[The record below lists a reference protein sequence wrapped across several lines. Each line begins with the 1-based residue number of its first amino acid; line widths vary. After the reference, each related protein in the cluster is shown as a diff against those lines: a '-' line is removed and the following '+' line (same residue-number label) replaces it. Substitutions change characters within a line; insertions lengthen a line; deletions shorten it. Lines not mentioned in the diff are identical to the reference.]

1 MTSATLSTE
10 RLTLRAPAETD
21 WPACAAFLTGP
32 RVAGGAKTE
41 TEARALFD
49 ALTGHWAENGSGP
62 WVLTLRGDD
71 RPLGAVGVSG
81 DEVLWSLWDSAHEG
95 QGYALEAATV
105 ARAEHFLA
113 TGESGLVSRIAPTD
127 GRSVALAERLAARP
141 EPETPAPFAGGV
153 TWRHPTVP
161 KVGLSTERLTLRV
174 PEARDFDA
182 FATWVGSER
191 SRNFGGPGPRD
202 EAREGFAYMLDHW
215 ARKGFGY
222 FHVALTETGEPVGRI
237 GISHPAHRAEP
248 EVAYGLYEDRWEG
261 QGYATEAAR
270 AVRDWAY
277 DRIGLPS
284 LVSYIKP
291 SNCASV
297 ALARRLGAKPDGT
310 TIAGD
315 GSTQLV
321 YRHVAP
327 EARA

>member
-1 MTSATLSTE
+1 MSGLTTE
-10 RLTLRAPAETD
+10 RLILRAPVEAD
-21 WPACAAFLTGP
+21 WPACRAFLTGP
-32 RVAGGAKTE
+32 RVAGGPQSEA
-41 TEARALFD
+41 EARATFD
-49 ALTGHWAENGSGP
+49 ALIGHWAEHGFGP
-62 WVLTLRGDD
+62 FVLTLKGSD
-71 RPLGAVGVSG
+71 RSLGAIGVLDG
-81 DEVLWSLWDSAHEG
+81 TLLWALWEAADEG

-113 TGESGLVSRIAPTD
+113 TGESGLVSPIDPAD
-127 GRSVALAERLAARP
+127 ARSVALAERLAARP
-141 EPETPAPFAGGV
+141 EPETPAAFAGCA
-153 TWRHPTVP
+153 TWRHPLMPQVVLT
-161 KVGLSTERLTLRV
+161 TERLTLRV
-174 PEARDFDA
+174 PEAGDFDA
-182 FATWVGSER
+182 FASWVGSER

-222 FHVALTETGEPVGRI
+222 FHVALTETGAPVGRI

-261 QGYATEAAR
+261 QGLATEAAR
-270 AVRDWAY
+270 AARDWAY
-277 DRIGLPS
+277 RQIGLPT

-321 YRHVAP
+321 YRHLAP
-327 EARA
+327 EDRA